1 MVSAG
6 VIAGVWLL
14 GLIVVLRGTTP
25 AERPR
30 ITAAYGRA
38 GRAHTARGR
47 SVETLGFEAVE
58 HGDRQGDEEGGVK
71 VAMLAPVAWRTPP
84 RHYGPWEQI
93 ASHLA
98 EGLLARGVDVTLFAT
113 LDSRTAGKLDGV
125 CPHGYAEDP
134 ALDGRVW
141 EALHVSHALARSGE
155 FDLVHSHLD
164 WLPLAFAAHV
174 RAPMVTTV
182 HGFSDPRI
190 LPAYSRAASA
200 YVSISDADRSPE
212 LDYVAT
218 VHHGIDLAALPFSA
232 AGGED
237 LVVLGRIHPDK
248 GTAAAIE
255 IARMA
260 GRRLVICGII
270 QDEHY
275 FAEQVLP
282 HVDGDAVSYLG
293 PVGPSRRAEVL
304 GCAAALLHPIA
315 FDEPF
320 GLAVVE
326 AMACGTPVVTYP
338 RGAMPEIVDEGVTG
352 FLVDGPAAAAAA
364 VDRAA
369 GLDRAACRAM
379 ASRRFSTARMVTDYL
394 AVYGR
399 ILG

>member
-1 MVSAG
+1 M
-6 VIAGVWLL
+6 
-14 GLIVVLRGTTP
+14 
-25 AERPR
+25 
-30 ITAAYGRA
+30 
-38 GRAHTARGR
+38 
-47 SVETLGFEAVE
+47 
-58 HGDRQGDEEGGVK
+58 
-71 VAMLAPVAWRTPP
+71 
-84 RHYGPWEQI
+84 

-98 EGLLARGVDVTLFAT
+98 EGLVARGVDVTLFAT

-141 EALHVSHALARSGE
+141 EALHVAHALARSGE

-190 LPAYSRAASA
+190 LPAYRRAASA

-218 VHHGIDLAALPFSA
+218 VYHGIDLEALPFSA

-237 LVVLGRIHPDK
+237 LVTLGRIHPDK

-260 GRRLVICGII
+260 GRRLAICGIV
-270 QDEHY
+270 QDERY

-293 PVGPSRRAEVL
+293 PVGPSRRAE
-304 GCAAALLHPIA
+304 
-315 FDEPF
+315 
-320 GLAVVE
+320 
-326 AMACGTPVVTYP
+326 
-338 RGAMPEIVDEGVTG
+338 
-352 FLVDGPAAAAAA
+352 
-364 VDRAA
+364 
-369 GLDRAACRAM
+369 
-379 ASRRFSTARMVTDYL
+379 
-394 AVYGR
+394 
-399 ILG
+399 